1 MHALI
6 DRFVIYPA
14 LFFLLSVPASAE
26 LAGSLT
32 IAGHGPE
39 QRMMEALAHAFE
51 KSNPRVYL
59 DVLWDDNSKPI
70 EMVKTNQAK
79 IAVAGTPE
87 PGLRSRQIAWD
98 GITIMVHR
106 SNFTKEVTTQ
116 DVAELFSGKFKM
128 WADLGGPDT
137 KILLIDRPRNENNR
151 DAFEQQLNIVGKIPE
166 GAKIIAK
173 DEKVIKTVAG
183 TLPPNSAVAYVSLGQ
198 ALEAVASGV
207 PVRLLP
213 VDKVEPETPTV
224 KDGRYPLR
232 RPVLLISPNEPDP
245 LVEAFEQFILSDP
258 GQKIISEFYTP
269 LPKTSSP

>member
-1 MHALI
+1 MHTRI
-6 DRFVIYPA
+6 SGFVCAA
-14 LFFLLSVPASAE
+14 LFYFIALPTSAE
-26 LAGSLT
+26 VAGSLI

-39 QRMMEALAHAFE
+39 QRMMESLAHAFE
-51 KSNPRVYL
+51 KANPRAYL
-59 DVLWDDNSKPI
+59 DVIFDDKSKPI
-70 EMVKTNQAK
+70 EMVKANQAR
-79 IAVAGTPE
+79 IAVTGTAE
-87 PGLRSRQIAWD
+87 AGLRSLQIAWD

-106 SNFTKEVTTQ
+106 SNFTKEVTKQ
-116 DVAELFSGKFKM
+116 EIAELFSGKFKM

-137 KILLIDRPRNENNR
+137 KVLLIDRPRNENNR
-151 DAFEQQLNIVGKIPE
+151 DAFEQQLHIVGKIPD
-166 GAKIIAK
+166 GTKIIAK
-173 DEKVIKTVAG
+173 DEKVIKTIAG

-232 RPVLLISPNEPDP
+232 RPVLLLSNSGPDP
-245 LVEAFEQFILSDP
+245 LVEAFEQFALSDD